1 MAHRCL
7 ANVTE
12 AYLRGRQA
20 VLVAVLLFLCTL
32 MGYVARS
39 SISVALPFISEDY
52 GWTQAQQGYLG
63 GLLLGI
69 FLVGYGISNILL
81 SPLIDRFGPRRVLT
95 AAIVI
100 WSFITFFTGL
110 LGLIFGAFLFLR
122 FLLGIS
128 QGTLFPSASKETKL
142 RFAPKHRSTVNGLYM
157 SSMYISNLVIG
168 AGVLPLI
175 EFTNWRTTLYIVS
188 GLGLL
193 LAIPVWFFVND
204 DGAQDTPKS
213 IKEAYSEI
221 GEGLKESSR
230 IKGFW
235 RLTVADT
242 AMNLAWWG
250 LSLWLPTYLIEAKGF
265 TTSELVWA
273 LPLIYVGGFFGIF
286 LGSMLSDRVGHRS
299 LVTAIFSITGAAFL
313 GMLVI
318 AKDPNMV
325 VLSGFATLFCISL
338 LPANAYTL
346 LQGIV
351 PSRLTGSATGLLNGI
366 SNGVGVLGPLL
377 IGASLALTA
386 SFDLGIAVVAAA
398 QLIAAMAI
406 LSFRKLER
414 CDDHCE

>member
-1 MAHRCL
+1 VA
-7 ANVTE
+7 E

-20 VLVAVLLFLCTL
+20 ALVAGLLFLSTL

-39 SISVALPFISEDY
+39 SISVALPYISEDY
-52 GWTQAQQGYLG
+52 GWTQSEQGYLG

-69 FLVGYGISNILL
+69 FLVGYGLSNIFL
-81 SPLIDRFGPRRVLT
+81 SPLIDRFGPRRMLT

-100 WSFITFFTGL
+100 WSIITFFTGL

-122 FLLGIS
+122 FILGIS

-142 RFAPKHRSTVNGLYM
+142 RFAPGLRSRVNGLYM

-168 AGVLPLI
+168 AAVLPLI
-175 EFTNWRTTLYIVS
+175 AFTDWRITLYIVS

-193 LAIPVWFFVND
+193 LAVPVWFFVKD
-204 DGAQDTPKS
+204 DGKQDAPKS
-213 IKEAYSEI
+213 MKEAYSEI
-221 GEGLKESSR
+221 GAGLRESSR

-265 TTSELVWA
+265 TTEELVWA
-273 LPLIYVGGFFGIF
+273 LPLIYIGGFFGIF
-286 LGSMLSDRVGHRS
+286 LGSMLSDRVGRRSIITAVFSLTGAVFLGLLVMAEDQS
-299 LVTAIFSITGAAFL
+299 LVVFA
-313 GMLVI
+313 
-318 AKDPNMV
+318 
-325 VLSGFATLFCISL
+325 GFATLFCISL

-351 PSRLTGSATGLLNGI
+351 PARLTGSATGLLNGV
-366 SNGVGVLGPLL
+366 SNGVGVLGPVL

-386 SFDLGIAVVAAA
+386 SFDVGIAVVAGAQIVAA
-398 QLIAAMAI
+398 FAI
-406 LSFRKLER
+406 LSFRRLEKG
-414 CDDHCE
+414 EGSGS

>member
-1 MAHRCL
+1 
-7 ANVTE
+7 VTE

-20 VLVAVLLFLCTL
+20 ALVAGLLFLSTL

-39 SISVALPFISEDY
+39 SISVALPYISEDY
-52 GWTQAQQGYLG
+52 GWTQSEQGYLG

-69 FLVGYGISNILL
+69 FLVGYGLSNIFL
-81 SPLIDRFGPRRVLT
+81 SPLIDRFGPRRMLT
-95 AAIVI
+95 AAIVV
-100 WSFITFFTGL
+100 WSIITFFTGL

-122 FLLGIS
+122 FILGIS

-142 RFAPKHRSTVNGLYM
+142 RFAPGLRSRVNGLYM

-168 AGVLPLI
+168 AAVLPLI
-175 EFTNWRTTLYIVS
+175 AFTDWRITLYIVAA
-188 GLGLL
+188 LGLL
-193 LAIPVWFFVND
+193 LAVPVWFFVKD
-204 DGAQDTPKS
+204 DGKKDAPKS
-213 IKEAYSEI
+213 MREAYSEI
-221 GEGLKESSR
+221 GTGLKESSR

-265 TTSELVWA
+265 TTEELVWS
-273 LPLIYVGGFFGIF
+273 LPMIYIGGFLGIF

-299 LVTAIFSITGAAFL
+299 LITAIFSLTGAAFL
-313 GMLVI
+313 GLLVM
-318 AKDPNMV
+318 AQDQSLV
-325 VLSGFATLFCISL
+325 VFAGFATLFCISL

-351 PSRLTGSATGLLNGI
+351 PARLTGSATGLLNGV
-366 SNGVGVLGPLL
+366 SNGVGVLGPVL

-386 SFDLGIAVVAAA
+386 SYDVGIAVVAGAQIVAA
-398 QLIAAMAI
+398 FAI
-406 LSFRKLER
+406 YSFRRLEKG
-414 CDDHCE
+414 EASGA